1 MENNQSE
8 GGYHAT
14 TTVTTQVS
22 TQNLVQSEPQP
33 GSFGNLNVTELLAV
47 RLYQAT
53 AGVGA
58 AA

>member
-33 GSFGNLNVTELLAV
+33 GSVGNLNVTELLA
-47 RLYQAT
+47 L
-53 AGVGA
+53 
-58 AA
+58 